1 MYKIHRHTC
10 GIWAV
15 IRRKKHSLFWC
26 FLFVF
31 LSVVSPTLTLFRC
44 FIAIFHFFRLE
55 DPESIF
61 WRYFL
66 SHFLFFTFTKS
77 SNRIDMLP
85 ANVPKSGF
93 YFHHCWFNKNG
104 FFFYFLSPAGRLAGR
119 CQLQK
124 VDFFI
129 SKDVKN
135 IILPSNNTSIT
146 TSQLKKSALRMQG
159 YICYENSFDFDG
171 FFPKQQRRCEELPVA
186 TKI

>member
-1 MYKIHRHTC
+1 MWDMGCNSTKKAFAVLVFFVCVSLCCFSYFDIVSVFYSYFSFFPTWRS
-10 GIWAV
+10 GIDLLA
-15 IRRKKHSLFWC
+15 I
-26 FLFVF
+26 
-31 LSVVSPTLTLFRC
+31 LSVPFSV
-44 FIAIFHFFRLE
+44 FH
-55 DPESIF
+55 I
-61 WRYFL
+61 
-66 SHFLFFTFTKS
+66 TKS

-93 YFHHCWFNKNG
+93 YFYHCWFNKNG